1 MANQTGVD
9 DIEALVNCEFPGC
22 VHRMRY
28 SGRGRPPR
36 YCGQSVDG
44 LVHTRLIAHRL
55 SKGEISLPTTDS
67 GRAEGERGVGEQ
79 GYTDP
84 EPVTSARL
92 TLEQLLTQV
101 HDRVAA
107 HETHM
112 GALAAR
118 IELAA
123 ATASDPDAAA
133 AEVTA
138 AHREARTQ
146 VDAAESERD
155 TALAARRDA
164 ERRAEQ
170 AQAGQTSA
178 ESAAEEALG
187 QAEQA
192 EEARS
197 AAAAAVDAAHESAQK
212 LTTQLHTER
221 ARAEAAEGEWHRTQD
236 RLEAASDE
244 LATARDQLE
253 HVRQELATTGQHIRD
268 LSTER
273 DALTARL
280 GAEQARVEEQRGR
293 ADKAERQASQVSGHA
308 EQLRTQL
315 TEATGHLQDAQATIA
330 DTRAELA
337 GLTVELRT
345 ARTAT
350 QAAQQHCAERLAE
363 LKTSYEERL
372 AEQKAGYTER
382 LAELRSQLVPPPRN
396 QTADPGRSGKDT
408 P

>member
-9 DIEALVNCEFPGC
+9 DIEALVHCEFPGC

-44 LVHTRLIAHRL
+44 LVHTRLTAHRL

-101 HDRVAA
+101 HDRVAE

-155 TALAARRDA
+155 TALAARLDA

-170 AQAGQTSA
+170 AQAAQASA
-178 ESAAEEALG
+178 ESARGGSPGPGRASRGSPERRGRSSRRGTRVGPEAHHPAAHREGPRRGGRRRVAPHPG
-187 QAEQA
+187 QTRSHQRRARHRPGPA
-192 EEARS
+192 RARS
-197 AAAAAVDAAHESAQK
+197 AGVGHHRATPVTSPPNATPSPPASVPSRPGWRSNAGARTRRSAK
-212 LTTQLHTER
+212 
-221 ARAEAAEGEWHRTQD
+221 
-236 RLEAASDE
+236 
-244 LATARDQLE
+244 
-253 HVRQELATTGQHIRD
+253 
-268 LSTER
+268 
-273 DALTARL
+273 
-280 GAEQARVEEQRGR
+280 QAR
-293 ADKAERQASQVSGHA
+293 
-308 EQLRTQL
+308 
-315 TEATGHLQDAQATIA
+315 
-330 DTRAELA
+330 
-337 GLTVELRT
+337 
-345 ARTAT
+345 
-350 QAAQQHCAERLAE
+350 
-363 LKTSYEERL
+363 
-372 AEQKAGYTER
+372 
-382 LAELRSQLVPPPRN
+382 
-396 QTADPGRSGKDT
+396 
-408 P
+408 